1 MFKIKKY
8 VLAIM
13 MMFIVSMISIAI
25 LATFTYLFK
34 WQADKATIGIIVTY
48 ALAVLSGGAVLWKIE
63 KVTKIKLF
71 VEILLTSTFFVLLLR
86 ALSLVVKP

>member
-1 MFKIKKY
+1 MNGLKKY
-8 VLAIM
+8 LITVGVMLITSVISLLVL
-13 MMFIVSMISIAI
+13 SI
-25 LATFTYLFK
+25 LTYLFK

-48 ALAVLSGGAVLWKIE
+48 ALAVLLGGAVLWRME

-86 ALSLVVKP
+86 ALSYVVKP